1 MYVGLDYRY
10 DSFLKISAFNALGN
24 LGMSVI
30 LILGFFKDDRA
41 TGRIIGN
48 ALPVMEKTQMEPGAG
63 HLCSNIQSAVDPT
76 WHFTGDLI
84 PI

>member
-48 ALPVMEKTQMEPGAG
+48 ALPVMV
-63 HLCSNIQSAVDPT
+63 IAVV
-76 WHFTGDLI
+76 LI
-84 PI
+84 WYF

>member
-48 ALPVMEKTQMEPGAG
+48 ALPVMV
-63 HLCSNIQSAVDPT
+63 IAVVLIWYFWKKEDPNG
-76 WHFTGDLI
+76 TGSRSLMQ
-84 PI
+84 